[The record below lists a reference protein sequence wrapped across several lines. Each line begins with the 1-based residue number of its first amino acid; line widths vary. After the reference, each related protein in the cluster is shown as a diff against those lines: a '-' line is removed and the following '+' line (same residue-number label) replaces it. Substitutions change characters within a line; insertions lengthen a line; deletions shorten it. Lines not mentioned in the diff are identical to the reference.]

1 MGQGL
6 RDDTGFQHLVQ
17 GQRLAEYRLRIEL
30 CVLACLD
37 RDHGEGF
44 PAGPVARHV
53 FPCRRR
59 ELSEGAVQVRQGR
72 QGVLHAQQQDAL
84 GLPRFDGLA
93 GLMQQ
98 AAAVRRQ
105 VPQRYRSEP
114 GELESTLQGPCF
126 HQA

>member
-1 MGQGL
+1 M
-6 RDDTGFQHLVQ
+6 
-17 GQRLAEYRLRIEL
+17 LAR
-30 CVLACLD
+30 LD
-37 RDHGEGF
+37 RDHGEGL
-44 PAGPVARHV
+44 PVGPVAHHV
-53 FPCRRR
+53 FPCRGR

-114 GELESTLQGPCF
+114 GELESTLQGPYF